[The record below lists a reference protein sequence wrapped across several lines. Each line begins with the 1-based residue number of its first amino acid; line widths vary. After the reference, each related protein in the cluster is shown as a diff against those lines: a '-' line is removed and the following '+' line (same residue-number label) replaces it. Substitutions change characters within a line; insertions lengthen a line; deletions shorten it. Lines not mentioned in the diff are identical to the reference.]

1 MYKRQD
7 KTGKKS
13 WSKTYP
19 AHGEITDIAPSYSKG
34 KLDGYL
40 MAGHV
45 DGKTG
50 ALDGSITKISKDGS
64 IVWSEQY
71 GNPISGK
78 GIFSGLG
85 NENDRFVFDE
95 CWGIA
100 STSDGGAIM
109 ACGTG
114 THCNEFE
121 DNERQFAQ
129 CAADPREIWRSLLI
143 KVDQQGNMVWHKT
156 DSFIEEDGDWIPN
169 TASEYVFMT
178 KDGRIA
184 SVLDLDFGFGLQ
196 ILDPE

>member
-1 MYKRQD
+1 
-7 KTGKKS
+7 
-13 WSKTYP
+13 
-19 AHGEITDIAPSYSKG
+19 
-34 KLDGYL
+34 

-45 DGKTG
+45 EGKTG

-78 GIFSGLG
+78 GIFSSLG
-85 NENDRFVFDE
+85 KENDRFIFDE
-95 CWGIA
+95 CWGID

-114 THCNEFE
+114 THCGEFE
-121 DNERQFAQ
+121 DNERQSAQ

-143 KVDQQGNMVWHKT
+143 KVDQQGNMVWYKT
-156 DSFIEEDGDWIPN
+156 DSFIEEDDDWIPN
-169 TASEYVFMT
+169 TASEYVFIT

-184 SVLDLDFGFGLQ
+184 LVLDLDFGFGLQ